1 MTMLMPRGKE
11 RSENEL
17 FATLLTSLNTSLME
31 ISRKDWRG
39 LQEKTFPCHETD
51 ENFYDLFVF
60 LASLVLF
67 ASLQFCLLFPVAQAE
82 VVHLLFLELATRQS
96 WTVSGQNILEKHPN
110 KTGNAWHFAHERET
124 ARASI
129 EKTFNCGWHFDPL
142 FLDLRRA
149 AAGKSLKI
157 VVVWPEKLS

>member
-39 LQEKTFPCHETD
+39 LQEKTFPCHESD

-67 ASLQFCLLFPVAQAE
+67 ASLQFCSFPDARAQ
-82 VVHLLFLELATRQS
+82 VVQLLFLKLATREALNLLRS
-96 WTVSGQNILEKHPN
+96 RKNSS
-110 KTGNAWHFAHERET
+110 R
-124 ARASI
+124 RSI
-129 EKTFNCGWHFDPL
+129 
-142 FLDLRRA
+142 RMR
-149 AAGKSLKI
+149 
-157 VVVWPEKLS
+157 